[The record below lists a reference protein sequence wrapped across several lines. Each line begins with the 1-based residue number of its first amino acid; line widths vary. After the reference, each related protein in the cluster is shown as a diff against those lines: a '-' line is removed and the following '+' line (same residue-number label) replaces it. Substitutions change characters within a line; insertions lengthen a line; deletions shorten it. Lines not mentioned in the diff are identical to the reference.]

1 LNRVNRQRSPGFSSS
16 TSGLFQDFL
25 TCDIFT
31 RSHHR
36 PELTDAPAPDAMAG
50 AEARGVV
57 LQIVD
62 LKLAGGAVDSQHP
75 IEPVM

>member
-1 LNRVNRQRSPGFSSS
+1 
-16 TSGLFQDFL
+16 
-25 TCDIFT
+25 
-31 RSHHR
+31 
-36 PELTDAPAPDAMAG
+36 MAG